1 MESDSEGSQY
11 CLVKKGSNKGREV
24 AVGTADSN
32 PKLSKTKVMVNETTK
47 ANSNAREEIA
57 KTNVEISIEPSRQP
71 LIQNVPNPIFN
82 LIEPANEEPA
92 KNTLKCCASKD
103 PMKDTKRIIHQQT
116 LERKSSLSPTQALY
130 LNDNN
135 NVSAEK
141 RRCRMVRGRSI
152 AVPLRY
158 V

>member
-32 PKLSKTKVMVNETTK
+32 PKLSKPQANEKTKV
-47 ANSNAREEIA
+47 NSNAREDI
-57 KTNVEISIEPSRQP
+57 TNADVEISIESSRQP
-71 LIQNVPNPIFN
+71 SIQNVPNPIFN
-82 LIEPANEEPA
+82 LIEPANEEPT
-92 KNTLKCCASKD
+92 KNVLKCKD
-103 PMKDTKRIIHQQT
+103 PMKDTKRIVHQQT
-116 LERKSSLSPTQALY
+116 LERKCSLSPTQAY
-130 LNDNN
+130 HNDNN

-158 V
+158 VLGYFY